1 MLIAIDNLKDVKK
14 LIGHDLVYVFD
25 NESAEELLKTKLH
38 CIHYT
43 QVKRVDINLT
53 KYDLKC
59 KKKANITDDD
69 LFDLPP
75 IKENK
80 YAIIIPNCNNAKY
93 LKKCI
98 DSVLDQTYKNLDLII
113 VDDMSTDTSVDIIK
127 EYKDKRLH
135 LIQNKRKRY
144 NGGSRNVGID
154 YALNNLDFD
163 YFAFLDSDDWWKHDK
178 VLETIN
184 EEIDGYEMAV
194 IGAEMLYN
202 DGVHYKT
209 TNSWANYEEFYISEG
224 TKTIWCTAWCR
235 IIRKDK
241 IKYFNEDTLMEDRN
255 WSYRVA
261 DDLDFNKVIN
271 IKEVM
276 YVWNRMNSNS
286 VTKVRNPIW
295 NASAWCHI
303 GHQLQ
308 FISEMKHTE
317 FKPILEKRV
326 QHCIEEANKGVYT
339 QY

>member
-1 MLIAIDNLKDVKK
+1 MLIGIDNKKD
-14 LIGHDLVYVFD
+14 LDLDGEKVYIYEKASID
-25 NESAEELLKTKLH
+25 ELLEIPCRCYYYENAPK
-38 CIHYT
+38 
-43 QVKRVDINLT
+43 VDINLS
-53 KYDLKC
+53 KYDIRCRKTA
-59 KKKANITDDD
+59 KRGDKD
-69 LFDLPP
+69 LYDIPY
-75 IKENK
+75 KENR
-80 YAIIIPNCNNAKY
+80 YAIIVPNYNNGRWIR
-93 LKKCI
+93 KCI
-98 DSVLDQTYKNLDLII
+98 DSILNQTYKNFELII
-113 VDDMSTDTSVDIIK
+113 VDDMSSDNSIK
-127 EYKDKRLH
+127 EIKSYKDKRIH
-135 LIQNKRKRY
+135 LIENKRKRY
-144 NGGSRNVGID
+144 NGGSRNIGID
-154 YALNNLDFD
+154 YALSKDFD
-163 YFAFLDSDDWWKHDK
+163 YIAFLDSDDWWKHNK

-184 EEIDGYEMAV
+184 DEIDGYEMAV
-194 IGAEMLYN
+194 IGAEMLYE
-202 DGVHYKT
+202 DGVHYTT

-235 IIRKDK
+235 IIRRDK
-241 IKYFNEDTLMEDRN
+241 IKYFYEDTLMEDRN

-261 DDLDFNKVIN
+261 DDLDFKKVIN

-295 NASAWCHI
+295 DASAWCHI

>member
-80 YAIIIPNCNNAKY
+80 YAIIVPNCNNAKY

-113 VDDMSTDTSVDIIK
+113 VDDMSTDTSIDIIK
-127 EYKDKRLH
+127 EYKGKRLH

-209 TNSWANYEEFYISEG
+209 TN
-224 TKTIWCTAWCR
+224 
-235 IIRKDK
+235 
-241 IKYFNEDTLMEDRN
+241 
-255 WSYRVA
+255 
-261 DDLDFNKVIN
+261 
-271 IKEVM
+271 
-276 YVWNRMNSNS
+276 
-286 VTKVRNPIW
+286 
-295 NASAWCHI
+295 H
-303 GHQLQ
+303 
-308 FISEMKHTE
+308 
-317 FKPILEKRV
+317 
-326 QHCIEEANKGVYT
+326 
-339 QY
+339 